1 MIHNVLKIQVL
12 NELSKSVLFEREL
25 EVNCALQF
33 PFEKTIEV
41 LKLLFEPL
49 PTIVN
54 ISCSSYISKN

>member
-1 MIHNVLKIQVL
+1 MIHNVLVVQVI
-12 NELSKSVLFEREL
+12 NERNKSILFERQL
-25 EVNCALQF
+25 EINSALQF

-54 ISCSSYISKN
+54 ISCSSYVSKN